1 MSKVF
6 GRTEINGMVLENRFV
21 RSATWE
27 GLAGNDGAVTPELMA
42 TMVALARGGAGL
54 IITGHAYVCPE
65 GKAGPRQ
72 LGIYKDELVPGLKE
86 MTTAIHSCGGKVVAQ
101 LSHAGRFAPEKLIG
115 RAPLVVS
122 ADEESG
128 KTLYHEMTGQD
139 IQEIVTAF
147 ADAARR
153 AKFAGFDG
161 VQIHAAHGYL
171 LSQFLSPVFNRRQ
184 DAYGGEIHN
193 RSRMHIEVFQAVR
206 EAVGK
211 DYPVLIKLNC
221 RDFVENGLSLDD
233 SLQVARAL
241 SDAGLDAIEL
251 SGGLLTGG
259 QLSPIRPGI
268 KSEEEE
274 AYYRDEA
281 RYFKNAIRIPL
292 ILVGG
297 IRSFQTAERLVE
309 DGAADYISLCRPL
322 IREPNL
328 INRWKSGDRCK
339 SECRSD
345 NRCFVKGL
353 KGNGIYCEMRNK

>member
-6 GRTEINGMVLENRFV
+6 DRSEINGMVLENRFV

-27 GLAGNDGAVTPELMA
+27 GMADNDGAVTPQLMA
-42 TMVALARGGAGL
+42 TMVDLAKGGIGL

-72 LGIYKDELVPGLKE
+72 LGIYKDELIPGLKE
-86 MTTAIHSCGGKVVAQ
+86 MTAAIHRCGGKVVAQ
-101 LSHAGRFAPEKLIG
+101 LSHAGRFAPEKLTG
-115 RAPLVVS
+115 QAPLVVS
-122 ADEESG
+122 AEEEAG
-128 KTLYHEMTGQD
+128 KTLYHEITGQD

-153 AKFAGFDG
+153 AKAASFDG

-184 DAYGGEIHN
+184 DTYGGEIHN
-193 RSRMHIEVFQAVR
+193 RSRIHIEVFQAVR

-221 RDFVENGLSLDD
+221 RDFVENGLSLDN
-233 SLQVARAL
+233 SLKVGRAL

-268 KSEEEE
+268 KPEEEV
-274 AYYRDEA
+274 YYRDEA
-281 RYFKNAIRIPL
+281 RYFKNAISIPL

-309 DGAADYISLCRPL
+309 DVAADYISLCRPL